1 MAGVLCTLDQ
11 VNVVIVL
18 ALALVQLFMLL
29 LLVRIV
35 IEMAESFSRQ
45 FRPPRWFA
53 MIAEPIFKITDP
65 PMRFV
70 RRIIPPI
77 RLGGVGLDLS
87 VMVIF
92 FVCSLVLMLLPAAIH

>member
-11 VNVVIVL
+11 VNVAIVL

-70 RRIIPPI
+70 RRIISPI

-92 FVCSLVLMLLPAAIH
+92 FICSLVLMLLPAAIR